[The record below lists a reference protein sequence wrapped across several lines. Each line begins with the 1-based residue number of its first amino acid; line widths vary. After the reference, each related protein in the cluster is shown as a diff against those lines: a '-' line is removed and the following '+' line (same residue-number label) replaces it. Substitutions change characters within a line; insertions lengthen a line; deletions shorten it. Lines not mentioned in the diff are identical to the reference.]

1 VVSSLEALWSCRALN
16 QLFSYSLSTGLAL
29 PLGMTKDP
37 ASGVIKPSLS
47 AEGRTLLRTLGAD
60 RSKMTRCLRVEP
72 RLLRSRES
80 ARDSGERP
88 SLGRS
93 LRCASSTLSPSSSR
107 LVIPEG
113 KCNPSRNVWRK
124 FVGSSE
130 TCHRAREV
138 ANRDRLDC

>member
-1 VVSSLEALWSCRALN
+1 M
-16 QLFSYSLSTGLAL
+16 GLAL

-60 RSKMTRCLRVEP
+60 RSKMTRCLRVGP

-93 LRCASSTLSPSSSR
+93 LRCASSTLRLPPAGWLYPKASVTLRAMYGGNSSVRAKLLIELER
-107 LVIPEG
+107 L
-113 KCNPSRNVWRK
+113 RTAT
-124 FVGSSE
+124 GSIAE
-130 TCHRAREV
+130 ATK
-138 ANRDRLDC
+138 